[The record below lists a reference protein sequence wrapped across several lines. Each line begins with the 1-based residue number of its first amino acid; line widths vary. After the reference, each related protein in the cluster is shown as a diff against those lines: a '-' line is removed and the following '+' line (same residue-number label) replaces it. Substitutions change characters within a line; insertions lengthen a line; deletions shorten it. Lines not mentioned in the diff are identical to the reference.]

1 MVKKK
6 RTKSLMMMLLSIMVM
21 VVFGASS
28 VFASDASATKD
39 AQAQAAL
46 RTYVQAKM
54 TNKEYAVDG
63 GGYLKGE
70 DLFMSSPIS
79 GIPAYDLDEDQ
90 FSKLTS
96 SAQTQVVQDI
106 AQYSQNAVSDKT
118 DTTVTGVSESTVQ
131 NWWRQLQTKQG
142 VGSKFM
148 NQILQNTKPDFV
160 TANQI
165 YQPFSG
171 VVGTV
176 LGLIAVLL
184 MAFLGIVMV
193 SDIAYITLPPVRMFV
208 SDDEKGRFSKSKL
221 FSHDA
226 LYAVKCA
233 EEQSDGGSGNGKQA
247 LGIYFKRR
255 VVMLILLGICLMYLV
270 QGQLYTLVGYVLDL
284 VSGFIGF

>member
-6 RTKSLMMMLLSIMVM
+6 RSRSLMMVLLSIMVM

-28 VFASDASATKD
+28 VFASSNATKD

-46 RTYVQAKM
+46 RTYVKSKM
-54 TNKEYAVDG
+54 TGSDYAVDG

-70 DLFMSSPIS
+70 DLFMDTKIS
-79 GIPAYDLDEDQ
+79 GLDSCDLNEDQ

-96 SAQTQVVQDI
+96 SAQAKAVQDI
-106 AQYSQNAVSDKT
+106 AQYSQNAVSST
-118 DTTVTGVSESTVQ
+118 DNSVAGVSESTVQ
-131 NWWRQLQTKQG
+131 NWWKQLQTKQG

-208 SDDEKGRFSKSKL
+208 ADDEKGRFSKSKM

-255 VVMLILLGICLMYLV
+255 IVMLILLGICLMYLV

>member
-1 MVKKK
+1 MVKK
-6 RTKSLMMMLLSIMVM
+6 RTKSLMMMLLSVMVM
-21 VVFGASS
+21 VVLGASS
-28 VFASDASATKD
+28 VFASANASAKD
-39 AQAQAAL
+39 LKAQGEL
-46 RTYVQAKM
+46 RDYVYKNISSNQ
-54 TNKEYAVDG
+54 YSVDG
-63 GGYLKGE
+63 GGYLSGQE
-70 DLFMSSPIS
+70 LFESTKLSN
-79 GIPAYDLDEDQ
+79 GTQTYDLSEDQ
-90 FSKLTS
+90 FGKLTS

-106 AQYSQNAVSDKT
+106 AQYSTNAVSD
-118 DTTVTGVSESTVQ
+118 TTSTPNVSESTVQ
-131 NWWRQLQTKQG
+131 NWWKQLQTKQG

-165 YQPFSG
+165 YAPFSG

-208 SDDEKGRFSKSKL
+208 SEDDKGKFAKSKL

-226 LYAVKCA
+226 LYAVECA
-233 EEQSDGGSGNGKQA
+233 ENESDKGSGNGKQA

-255 VVMLILLGICLMYLV
+255 IFMLILLGICLMYLV
-270 QGQLYTLVGYVLDL
+270 QGQIYVLVGYILDL